1 MHEVSGIK
9 VSLGFMKNNPKKEQK
24 IEEFNKNKVIRK
36 EIKIIYRYAQ
46 DIEDSMLNK
55 IIILMSIIFNTL
67 ILSLDKYPVNQN
79 Y

>member
-9 VSLGFMKNNPKKEQK
+9 VSLGFMKNNTKKEQK
-24 IEEFNKNKVIRK
+24 IEEFNKNKVTRK

-46 DIEDSMLNK
+46 DIEDSMLYK